1 MKYYQMRARKNN
13 MTINMALA
21 NHNFMIFILRL
32 DQDQWEVQVVTKNKK
47 SIMNIQTQI
56 REQGHFQKEHGS
68 KINKELNNIGMIW
81 IKEINKRKKTL
92 HERYGMNLMISF
104 NLMKKIHNIQEM
116 ILKEKTIKLK

>member
-68 KINKELNNIGMIW
+68 RINKELNNIGMI
-81 IKEINKRKKTL
+81 
-92 HERYGMNLMISF
+92 
-104 NLMKKIHNIQEM
+104 
-116 ILKEKTIKLK
+116 